1 MPSLSWLP
9 SLTPLGES
17 LEILPAAYGALYVLC
32 DARYPA
38 PQPPPHSPSPLH
50 VSSAFISISN
60 SNEKEKE
67 QDEKERTKKERLKFL
82 DKIMRQ
88 GIFAGYSYASSYPDI
103 VSYLVDEMGNIVA
116 RMGIRSVKHLKDILP
131 ILSTAL
137 CDPFG
142 VSLPLHPGHPFPEKD
157 KIHPEATLQFQL
169 YPSNMER

>member
-38 PQPPPHSPSPLH
+38 PQHSTSALH
-50 VSSAFISISN
+50 VSSAFISIST

-67 QDEKERTKKERLKFL
+67 QVEKERKKKEHLKFL
-82 DKIMRQ
+82 DKIIRQ

-103 VSYLVDEMGNIVA
+103 VSHLVEEMGNVVA
-116 RMGIRSVKHLKDILP
+116 RMGIPSVKHLKDILP

-137 CDPFG
+137 CDSFG
-142 VSLPLHPGHPFPEKD
+142 VSLSLYTGHHFPKKD
-157 KIHPEATLQFQL
+157 NLP
-169 YPSNMER
+169 

>member
-17 LEILPAAYGALYVLC
+17 LEILPAAYGALYALC

-38 PQPPPHSPSPLH
+38 PPTPPHSPSPLH
-50 VSSAFISISN
+50 VSSAFIPISN

-67 QDEKERTKKERLKFL
+67 QDEKERTKKERLKFF
-82 DKIMRQ
+82 DKLMRQ
-88 GIFAGYSYASSYPDI
+88 GIFAGCSYASSYPDI
-103 VSYLVDEMGNIVA
+103 VSYLIEEMGNIVA

-131 ILSTAL
+131 ILCTAL

-142 VSLPLHPGHPFPEKD
+142 VSLPLHPCHPFPEKD

>member
-38 PQPPPHSPSPLH
+38 PQHSTSALH
-50 VSSAFISISN
+50 VSSAFISIST

-67 QDEKERTKKERLKFL
+67 RNKKERLKFL
-82 DKIMRQ
+82 DQIMRQ

-103 VSYLVDEMGNIVA
+103 VSHLVEEMGNIVA
-116 RMGIRSVKHLKDILP
+116 RMGIPSVKHLKDILP

-137 CDPFG
+137 CDSFG
-142 VSLPLHPGHPFPEKD
+142 VSLSLYTGHHFPKKD
-157 KIHPEATLQFQL
+157 NLP
-169 YPSNMER
+169 